1 MGSKSIF
8 VGRKSKFVGRK
19 SNFVGSIFVGSELIK
34 ICGHFEVKFVG
45 TQKYMP
51 ILLQAHYKFGNWIW
65 DSIIYLGDI
74 LLSALNFI
82 EFKFRI

>member
-51 ILLQAHYKFGNWIW
+51 SETLSLPVIKKINDETQAKWW
-65 DSIIYLGDI
+65 W
-74 LLSALNFI
+74 FI
-82 EFKFRI
+82 F

>member
-51 ILLQAHYKFGNWIW
+51 IQCNTINLIIKKTQVIILIDYKI
-65 DSIIYLGDI
+65 
-74 LLSALNFI
+74 
-82 EFKFRI
+82 

>member
-51 ILLQAHYKFGNWIW
+51 KKMCRGALQIVSTDGQTDGRTKSNI
-65 DSIIYLGDI
+65 
-74 LLSALNFI
+74 NR
-82 EFKFRI
+82 EFRFAT

>member
-51 ILLQAHYKFGNWIW
+51 FVSSFKPKQVYYWFYKFS
-65 DSIIYLGDI
+65 DSFLFYK
-74 LLSALNFI
+74 LL
-82 EFKFRI
+82 